1 MLNDDDR
8 MARMHN
14 TLAVVLAGGKGSRLE
29 PLTRDR
35 AKPAVPFGGAYRIV
49 DFALSNCI
57 NSGVR
62 KILVLTQ
69 YKAMSLDRHISLGW
83 KSLLSRELGEF
94 VDLVPPQQ
102 RIDKHWYQGTADAV
116 YQNIYTLEKER
127 PTYVLILAGDH
138 IYKMNYRTLL
148 EFHQQKE
155 ADLTIAALRV
165 GVDEAK
171 EFGVMQVDPDGRLV
185 GFEEKKPYPK
195 TIPGD
200 PRHCL
205 ASMGVYVF
213 NARFLFEQLCLDATR
228 PGSAHDF
235 GHNII
240 PSLIDTHR
248 LYAFPFRDENR
259 KQDAYWRD
267 VGTIDAYHSAS
278 MDLISVDPLLNMY
291 DERWPIRTYHP
302 NYPPPKFVFAEQ
314 GHDARRGEALDS
326 IVCQGSIVSG
336 GQVER
341 SILGFNV
348 RINSFARVE
357 DSIVLD
363 GVDIGRHARVRRAI
377 IDKWVRIPPGMQI
390 GFDPEQDRAR
400 GFTVSEGG
408 VTVIAKADGA
418 EHFHEELESAER

>member
-8 MARMHN
+8 VARMHN

-57 NSGVR
+57 NSGLR
-62 KILVLTQ
+62 KMLVMTQ
-69 YKAMSLDRHISLGW
+69 YKAMSLDRHINLGW
-83 KSLLSRELGEF
+83 RSLLSRELGEF

-165 GVDEAK
+165 GVDEAR
-171 EFGVMQVDPDGRLV
+171 EFGVMQTDADGRVV

-240 PSLIDTHR
+240 PSIIDTHR
-248 LYAFPFRDENR
+248 LFAFPFRDENR

-267 VGTIDAYHSAS
+267 VGTLDAYFAAS

-302 NYPPPKFVFAEQ
+302 NYPPPKFVFAEH

-390 GFDPEQDRAR
+390 GYDPEQDRAR

-418 EHFHEELESAER
+418 EQVHEQLESAER